1 MKSKLSKCKKI
12 ASELDLD
19 YDTLTANIEQL
30 MTSPARCAVVG
41 MSGSGKS
48 YVIRHI
54 LGLENALMENSFSR
68 AIAYSVE
75 YSLHEYAMSGSSR
88 LDIVDLAKLDADCEP
103 LQIFLDNDLLKKKK
117 LTISEVQEPETRIS
131 ADNSVRMFDLLG
143 IMDSCIVVIDAQMPL
158 SRTDAQYIAYLRNM
172 GIPTYVI
179 VCKMERLMPED
190 RAKVET
196 YIRDGVYNTSTLT
209 LYCPSDSYGMEN
221 ILNDIRGRIENELE
235 VCESLRSRQCMALI
249 TKFVESAAQ
258 AGSAKL
264 AEAQG
269 KLEKVSQLAQ
279 TKRIKLLSC
288 YEDWDIIRKDL
299 DTTADRIEDDIQK
312 SLQKR
317 ELDMLDE
324 MQTLLR
330 RTQDVR
336 TYWQVDLPALL
347 DRMYRHEIDK
357 VNTMMRKGLEMSFSK
372 LQKQLKTKVDGII
385 VDLPDFQCP
394 DKDKLESKLKDVEN
408 LSNLNKLQT
417 TSRVVA
423 ALGTL
428 LAGTALASIGTG
440 GILMAVS
447 AGIGIISDIVIK
459 KTVEHD
465 RKKIAEILPNIIK
478 DVSACVS
485 LHVSQTARTE
495 FSKLHALFME
505 LRDEWKNKAQKT
517 IDTQT
522 ENAEKICRNEITRI
536 ESVLASLNAID

>member
-1 MKSKLSKCKKI
+1 MKNKLSKCKKI
-12 ASELDLD
+12 AAELELD
-19 YDTLTANIEQL
+19 YDDLTAKIEQL

-54 LGLENALMENSFSR
+54 LGLKNTLMENSFSKS
-68 AIAYSVE
+68 IAYSVE
-75 YSLHEYAMSGSSR
+75 YSLHEYAMSGSTR
-88 LDIVDLAKLDADCEP
+88 LDLADLAKLDTDCEP
-103 LQIFLDNDLLKKKK
+103 LQIFLNNDLLKNKK

-131 ADNSVRMFDLLG
+131 ADSMRMFDHLG

-196 YIRDGVYNTSTLT
+196 YIREGVYNTSTLT
-209 LYCPSDSYGMEN
+209 LYCPSDSCGMEN
-221 ILNDIRGRIENELE
+221 ILNDIRGRIEAEFE
-235 VCESLRSRQCMALI
+235 ISESLRSRQCMALI
-249 TKFVESAAQ
+249 TKFLESAMQ
-258 AGSAKL
+258 TGSSKL
-264 AEAQG
+264 VEAQG

-312 SLQKR
+312 ALQKR

-372 LQKQLKTKVDGII
+372 LQKQLKTKVDGVI

-428 LAGTALASIGTG
+428 VAGTALASIGTG

-478 DVSACVS
+478 DVSARVS